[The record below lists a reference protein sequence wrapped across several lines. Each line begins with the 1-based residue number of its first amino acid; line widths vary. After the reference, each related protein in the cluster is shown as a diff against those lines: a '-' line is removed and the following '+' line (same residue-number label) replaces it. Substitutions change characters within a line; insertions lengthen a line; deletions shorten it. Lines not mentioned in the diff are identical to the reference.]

1 MSDPWAAYLDRIR
14 AKGGTRRGTALRR
27 EQTLLADKAIHSLS
41 FHTLTIDGEERNMT
55 VINTDNLDT
64 KRLVS
69 QPGEDIP
76 HGGIVEWMDN
86 HWLIT
91 EKDANNEVYTRAVM
105 RQCNYLLR
113 WVSADR
119 EVVERW
125 CIVEDGTKYLTG
137 EFGDRNFVLNRGDAR
152 AYLYLPRDDETVRLN
167 RQNRF
172 LVDDYGSPNVLAYR
186 LTKPFKLG
194 GSYNQN
200 GILSFVMAE
209 CNTEETDDLENHI
222 ANYYQYFPRE
232 TDGDDFSD
240 VSEETGGDETEA
252 WL

>member
-1 MSDPWAAYLDRIR
+1 MSDPWEVYLDRIR
-14 AKGGTRRGTALRR
+14 AKGGTLRGTALRR
-27 EQTLLADKAIHSLS
+27 EQVVLADKAVNSLS
-41 FHTLTIDGEERNMT
+41 FHTLTIDGVERNMT

-69 QPGEDIP
+69 LPGEDIH

-105 RQCNYLLR
+105 RQCNYLIR
-113 WVSADR
+113 WVNTDK

-137 EFGDRNFVLNRGDAR
+137 EFGDRHFVLNRGDAR
-152 AYLYLPRDDETVRLN
+152 AYLYLPRDSETIRLN

-200 GILSFVMAE
+200 GILSFVITE
-209 CNTEETDDLENHI
+209 CNTEDTDDLEHHI

-232 TDGDDFSD
+232 TADDVFDEGS
-240 VSEETGGDETEA
+240 VEYGNETEV